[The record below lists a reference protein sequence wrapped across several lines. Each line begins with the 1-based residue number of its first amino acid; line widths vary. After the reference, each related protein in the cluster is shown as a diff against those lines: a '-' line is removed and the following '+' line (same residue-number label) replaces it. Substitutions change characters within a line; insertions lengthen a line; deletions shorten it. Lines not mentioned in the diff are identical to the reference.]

1 MKHPALARVF
11 SVVLALLGLI
21 LLVTG
26 VRGFGKSDGEREERM
41 AYADKLAGR
50 IENYREL
57 SARMNKAADYRETM
71 DALDSF
77 LTAHEKS
84 ASQHKTDTAAYTA
97 AKGGVKMGEDMIL
110 AAKAEIA
117 SMRREL
123 QDATSRRAYLQG
135 MIQILLSTQR
145 ERLPCLDAVTH
156 AAAQYAVDAY
166 LDSAELSV
174 AATEIRA
181 LASAEPTPSSVAAA
195 MMGPPEAPGA
205 PVLPQLPDLA
215 GASYEAAQAAWQTA
229 MADYQ
234 NAAAAYAQASNT
246 YAQQMQQ
253 YYDLQAQSAMERFY
267 GVQNSARGLVTEG
280 AYTAEYQ
287 EAHDLW
293 AKQCREIR
301 GGVDFLHTAAEIRR
315 LSAALSSIACQ
326 ANAVTILL
334 MPETGGIYPGLTELT
349 LHACCVAQDL
359 ERSGKDPAGLGNEDF
374 LRLADE
380 GLETLDQLS
389 AAFQAVATRVN
400 DPSELVLELMDKL
413 HITELLVQYLD
424 YMLENS
430 EKQME
435 QALAELWYQLGEEE
449 KKQLTLE
456 AEKLELDE
464 EAVILSKDIV
474 EADELKELRN
484 SHNTARQLLL
494 NLPGVKE
501 DAEKSGD
508 LAGSA
513 EDYLRTYGEETG
525 RVFNW
530 KRAINLLAVLGGAM
544 GPLALPASYELTK
557 KRFFLLAPVLL
568 CLICAAGAAGLCAYL
583 SFDQQYA
590 AMFTAIFALL
600 HLLIVLPKSKRPV
613 RAPQHL
619 R

>member
-11 SVVLALLGLI
+11 AVVLAVLGL
-21 LLVTG
+21 LLLFTG
-26 VRGFGKSDGEREERM
+26 VKGFQENDKERAERL
-41 AYADKLAGR
+41 AYAEKLAGR

-57 SARMNKAADYRETM
+57 DAKLEQSADYRETM
-71 DALDSF
+71 DALDRF
-77 LTAHEKS
+77 LETHEKA
-84 ASQHKTDTAAYTA
+84 ASRHKTDTATHTA
-97 AKGGVKMGEDMIL
+97 TKGGIKMGEDMIL

-117 SMRREL
+117 SMRSQL

-174 AATEIRA
+174 AATEIRT
-181 LASAEPTPSSVAAA
+181 LASTEPTPSSVAAA

-234 NAAAAYAQASNT
+234 SAAAAYAQASNI

-267 GVQNSARGLVTEG
+267 GAQNSAGGLVSQE
-280 AYTAEYQ
+280 AYTAEYKQ
-287 EAHDLW
+287 AHELW
-293 AKQCREIR
+293 DKQCREIR

-326 ANAVTILL
+326 ANAVTFLL
-334 MPETGGIYPGLTELT
+334 MPETGGIYPGLTELAV
-349 LHACCVAQDL
+349 HACCVAQDL
-359 ERSGKDPAGLGNEDF
+359 ERSGQDPAGLGNEDF

-400 DPSELVLELMDKL
+400 DPSELVLDLMDKL
-413 HITELLVQYLD
+413 HVTELLVQYLD
-424 YMLENS
+424 FMLERS
-430 EKQME
+430 ERE
-435 QALAELWYQLGEEE
+435 LDSALAELWYQLGEEE

-456 AEKLELDE
+456 AEKLQLDE
-464 EAVILSKDIV
+464 EAVILSRDIV

-484 SHNTARQLLL
+484 SHSTARQLLL
-494 NLPGVKE
+494 NLAEVKS
-501 DAEKSGD
+501 DAEQSGD

-513 EDYLRTYGEETG
+513 ERYLGTYERETARLYG
-525 RVFNW
+525 W
-530 KRAINLLAVLGGAM
+530 KRVINILAVAGGAM
-544 GPLALPASYELTK
+544 GVLAVPASYELTK

-568 CLICAAGAAGLCAYL
+568 CLLCAASAEGLCACL
-583 SFDQQYA
+583 GFDQQYA
-590 AMFTAIFALL
+590 ALFTAIFALL
-600 HLLIVLPKSKRPV
+600 QLLIVLPKSRRPL
-613 RAPQHL
+613 RAPKHL
-619 R
+619 K